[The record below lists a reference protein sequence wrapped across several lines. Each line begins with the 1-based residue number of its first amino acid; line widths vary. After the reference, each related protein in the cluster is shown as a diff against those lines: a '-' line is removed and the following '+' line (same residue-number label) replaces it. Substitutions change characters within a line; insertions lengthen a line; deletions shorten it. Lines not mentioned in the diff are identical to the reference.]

1 MKIKVKIVLLLAN
14 MMVLGTVLTGCGQIS
29 VSAKQ
34 VQIELGGEVPSDLSD
49 YVYIEQEMA
58 KQVKNNAKLDVSE
71 VDAMTVG
78 KYKVR
83 IYYGGNEIVSEV
95 SVVDTTPP
103 EILLKDTEFSA
114 GSVVS
119 ANDLA
124 EVKDFSNVTFKIL
137 YRYPNGEE
145 LLVDDVH
152 LVLGMMVELKAVDE
166 YGNEVIIETLPNIV
180 YEQPHEEEDY
190 EDRSYESFFD
200 FPYGM
205 EYVDEEAYRYIQKAY
220 ADFNWYSEF
229 ETGDLTQYD
238 FYKEKYR
245 ELVNNTAP
253 FFNPETGMEIYLND
267 FEPLNNYESAS
278 IYYFFDIDKDNA
290 PELCIRSERQ
300 ISVFKYDINRQQFS
314 MWKYIEQ
321 GHYSL
326 SGSLA
331 MRWDNGSGAVFYK
344 LDENGEEVCSISFM
358 IRNAYNAII
367 GPRYL
372 VSLPVYAEAESNEID
387 ENIVKQ
393 GYYDRSAAIY
403 YFRVTESQYD
413 ELTNDYYQARVAAE
427 HELADVTY
435 YSYEKLFGEE

>member
-145 LLVDDVH
+145 LLVDYVH

-220 ADFNWYSEF
+220 ADFNWYS
-229 ETGDLTQYD
+229 
-238 FYKEKYR
+238 
-245 ELVNNTAP
+245 
-253 FFNPETGMEIYLND
+253 
-267 FEPLNNYESAS
+267 
-278 IYYFFDIDKDNA
+278 
-290 PELCIRSERQ
+290 
-300 ISVFKYDINRQQFS
+300 
-314 MWKYIEQ
+314 
-321 GHYSL
+321 
-326 SGSLA
+326 
-331 MRWDNGSGAVFYK
+331 
-344 LDENGEEVCSISFM
+344 
-358 IRNAYNAII
+358 
-367 GPRYL
+367 
-372 VSLPVYAEAESNEID
+372 
-387 ENIVKQ
+387 
-393 GYYDRSAAIY
+393 
-403 YFRVTESQYD
+403 
-413 ELTNDYYQARVAAE
+413 
-427 HELADVTY
+427 
-435 YSYEKLFGEE
+435 